1 MEPFAIN
8 LAGQILNIQPRLDGA
23 YDVFERSELVGVVK
37 PMSANEETRWTSEE
51 LNVDYARQIGE
62 LIDEH
67 QL

>member
-23 YDVFERSELVGVVK
+23 YDIFEGNEIVGVVK
-37 PMSANEETRWTSEE
+37 PTQANEDTRWTSEE